1 MSPMTS
7 PAPASSARSS
17 AHLLLDRVGFL
28 PRLDLRDQQIPVYTD
43 QITVLIGENGAG
55 KSTLLNG
62 ICGLL
67 PNTHGKIAWVSSEK
81 SQETTDR
88 AQDWTHLPAHQRA
101 RDVASMGQRDPL
113 SPVFANIT
121 VKDRLLHSLLPAS
134 QTLSH
139 DDKAVFLE
147 QLHQYAEDLGISSLW
162 NRPLAT
168 LSGGELRRVS
178 VVRALAQPSVKLC
191 VLDEPYAG
199 VDVCHQSHLSRTFAR
214 YKRGRAVLISV
225 HDLHVAQDIADS
237 VIFLRRGKLF
247 AAGAASQWLTRD
259 ALEAVFQAPMQ
270 EWWPSDDAASTPSR
284 NTAPTAHTPPAP
296 PVHHP
301 LPTPAATTARILPRA
316 LQREGL

>member
-1 MSPMTS
+1 MPTMSPTTS
-7 PAPASSARSS
+7 PTPASSAHSS

-67 PNTHGKIAWVSSEK
+67 PSTHGKIAWVSSGISREF
-81 SQETTDR
+81 T
-88 AQDWTHLPAHQRA
+88 DWTHLPAHQRA
-101 RDVASMGQRDPL
+101 RDVASMGQRDPI
-113 SPVFANIT
+113 SPVFSNIT

-134 QTLSH
+134 QTLSS
-139 DDKAVFLE
+139 DDKSAFLE
-147 QLHQYAEDLGISSLW
+147 QLHRYAEDLGIHSLW

-284 NTAPTAHTPPAP
+284 NTAHTIHTQTAP

-301 LPTPAATTARILPRA
+301 LQTPAATTARILPRA